1 MFYLWLML
9 TYLFGAIPWSVW
21 LGKRF
26 FSADPRDQPDR
37 NPGAANAFRVGGWRL
52 GAVVLLLDFCK
63 AFLPVAIA
71 RWLLGLP
78 GEQLFW
84 LACMPSLGHAF
95 SVFLGFRG
103 GRGIVVM
110 FGVWAGLTL
119 YQAPLV
125 LGLTAVLGLV
135 LLKNDEYRAL
145 ALPVVLI
152 AYLLFT
158 HAAGWMVLLAIA
170 ELLIL
175 ALKIGI
181 YLVRLHSQPP
191 QSGQSGQSRE
201 QVHERRIGAQ

>member
-26 FSADPRDQPDR
+26 FSADPRDQPDH
-37 NPGAANAFRVGGWRL
+37 NPGAANAFRGGGWRL
-52 GAVVLLLDFCK
+52 GAVVLLLDFGK

-125 LGLTAVLGLV
+125 LGLTAVIGLV
-135 LLKNDEYRAL
+135 VLKNDEYRAL

-152 AYLLFT
+152 AYLLLT

-170 ELLIL
+170 QLLIL

-181 YLVRLHSQPP
+181 YLMRSHSQPP
-191 QSGQSGQSRE
+191 QSGQAHE